1 MNEQEYLCWFCTLRN
16 ERHII
21 YFVVQSMHSNMLGW
35 QGGLAR
41 VQLCWI
47 LAKYSPL
54 HHTSCSQIVHVR
66 KLRFR
71 LGSVSFFVASVHLP
85 SCSLRNMISFV
96 HRHVYEL
103 FDHFFENLNGF
114 LNPYSRSSRFFVLN
128 FTPFLT
134 LMSKVCGISFK
145 SFPCVICLT
154 RSSQAQARI
163 ACCFSL
169 GHFASSSY
177 PHMPWQGLHG
187 TSER

>member
-1 MNEQEYLCWFCTLRN
+1 MMSLFDML
-16 ERHII
+16 
-21 YFVVQSMHSNMLGW
+21 SNMLGW
-35 QGGLAR
+35 PGGLAR

-66 KLRFR
+66 KLRFCQ
-71 LGSVSFFVASVHLP
+71 GGVSFFVASIHLP

-128 FTPFLT
+128 FTPFIT
-134 LMSKVCGISFK
+134 LMSKVGC
-145 SFPCVICLT
+145 T
-154 RSSQAQARI
+154 RS
-163 ACCFSL
+163 FSFFSMCHLSNQEHSCLKCVPSTTRASHMKRQHPPPPQPASPQQSPGLSHPDGEDSPVQQGQEFL
-169 GHFASSSY
+169 G
-177 PHMPWQGLHG
+177 
-187 TSER
+187 

>member
-1 MNEQEYLCWFCTLRN
+1 MSWFLDQCKLQCNELDC
-16 ERHII
+16 
-21 YFVVQSMHSNMLGW
+21 NMLGW
-35 QGGLAR
+35 RGGLAR

-71 LGSVSFFVASVHLP
+71 LGGVSFFVASIHLP

-128 FTPFLT
+128 FTPFIT
-134 LMSKVCGISFK
+134 LMSKGCGIFS
-145 SFPCVICLT
+145 VICLT
-154 RSSQAQARI
+154 RNT
-163 ACCFSL
+163 
-169 GHFASSSY
+169 HV
-177 PHMPWQGLHG
+177 
-187 TSER
+187 

>member
-1 MNEQEYLCWFCTLRN
+1 
-16 ERHII
+16 
-21 YFVVQSMHSNMLGW
+21 MLENCVFG
-35 QGGLAR
+35 
-41 VQLCWI
+41 
-47 LAKYSPL
+47 
-54 HHTSCSQIVHVR
+54 
-66 KLRFR
+66 
-71 LGSVSFFVASVHLP
+71 VSFFVASIHLP

-169 GHFASSSY
+169 SRFASSSY

-187 TSER
+187 TLTSPPPQPLRGVASTTRASHMER